1 MNLFGLEKS
10 ESQTLSRIHVAQ
22 GKAMNQATS
31 CRLQVEGDRCA
42 VPFSNKHR
50 PLSHPTNRGRNPP
63 FSQISIKTEAST
75 RHQISIHNPQN
86 HRWWVDLGIRWNYG
100 KSSNIRHQPLGQAT
114 EVFSNSWGDGPIKTN
129 SIQFYSSNGV
139 WRSFELD
146 IEGRFLFG
154 RHRSWFV
161 TIDGLMASLSLFFP
175 PFCFVVLE
183 YWPSMS
189 TSWRSISLHQ
199 RPFYFVPAV
208 ASGTKVFVR
217 QTALFRT
224 PRSVTWELRLIL
236 ITADLPRS
244 CFIFQV
250 PCLSSRRQWISFPS
264 RLLTCPALQV
274 VMIYIFYVCIYVCQY
289 VCLSVLVCCLYAC
302 MHAWMHGC
310 MDACMHVCLHG
321 CMDACTVR
329 YGTVR

>member
-114 EVFSNSWGDGPIKTN
+114 EVFSNSWGDGPIKQILFN
-129 SIQFYSSNGV
+129 SIAAMEFEEVSSWTLKADFCLAVTGV
-139 WRSFELD
+139 
-146 IEGRFLFG
+146 G
-154 RHRSWFV
+154 SWQ
-161 TIDGLMASLSLFFP
+161 LMDWWP
-175 PFCFVVLE
+175 PFRFFF
-183 YWPSMS
+183 
-189 TSWRSISLHQ
+189 LH
-199 RPFYFVPAV
+199 
-208 ASGTKVFVR
+208 S
-217 QTALFRT
+217 AL
-224 PRSVTWELRLIL
+224 S
-236 ITADLPRS
+236 
-244 CFIFQV
+244 
-250 PCLSSRRQWISFPS
+250 
-264 RLLTCPALQV
+264 
-274 VMIYIFYVCIYVCQY
+274 Y
-289 VCLSVLVCCLYAC
+289 
-302 MHAWMHGC
+302 
-310 MDACMHVCLHG
+310 
-321 CMDACTVR
+321 
-329 YGTVR
+329 